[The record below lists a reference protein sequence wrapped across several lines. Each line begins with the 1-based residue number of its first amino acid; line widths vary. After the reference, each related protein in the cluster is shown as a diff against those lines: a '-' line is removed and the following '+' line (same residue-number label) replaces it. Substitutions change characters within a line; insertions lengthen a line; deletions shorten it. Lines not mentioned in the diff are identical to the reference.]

1 MAKHNLLGKL
11 GEDAAAEYLI
21 KKGYIIRERNWRL
34 EHLEIDI
41 IAEKGNTIFIVE
53 VKTSTRSMLNAAIA
67 VDRNK
72 QLHLL
77 EAANAYIKFYKLSH
91 EVQIDVICV
100 YGNDSCNFI
109 IEHMQDAVRPR
120 VRCGRYRRIR

>member
-1 MAKHNLLGKL
+1 MARHNILGKI
-11 GEDAAAEYLI
+11 GEDAAVEYLI

-41 IAEKGNTIFIVE
+41 IAEKDNTIFIVE
-53 VKTSTRSMLNAAIA
+53 VKTSSMGTLNAAMA

-72 QLHLL
+72 QSHLL
-77 EAANAYIKFYKLSH
+77 HAANAYVKFYKLSH
-91 EVQIDVICV
+91 DVQIDVICLF
-100 YGNDSCNFI
+100 GNDPSNFI

-120 VRCGRYRRIR
+120 VRCGRYRRLR

>member
-77 EAANAYIKFYKLSH
+77 QAANAYIKFYKLSH
-91 EVQIDVICV
+91 EVQIDLICV
-100 YGNDSCNFI
+100 Y
-109 IEHMQDAVRPR
+109 
-120 VRCGRYRRIR
+120 

>member
-1 MAKHNLLGKL
+1 MAKHNILGKI

-41 IAEKGNTIFIVE
+41 IAEKGNTVYIVE
-53 VKTSTRSMLNAAIA
+53 VKTSTMSTLNAAMA

-72 QLHLL
+72 QSHLL
-77 EAANAYIKFYKLSH
+77 RAANAYIKFYKLSH
-91 EVQIDVICV
+91 DVQIDVICL
-100 YGNDSCNFI
+100 YGDDPANFI

-120 VRCGRYRRIR
+120 VRCGRCRRIR